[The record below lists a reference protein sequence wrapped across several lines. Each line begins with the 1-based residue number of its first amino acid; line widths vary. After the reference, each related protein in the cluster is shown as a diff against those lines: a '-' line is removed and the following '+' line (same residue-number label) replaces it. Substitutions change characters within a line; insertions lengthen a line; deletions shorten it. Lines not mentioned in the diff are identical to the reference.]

1 MYDLAVKKIGLI
13 SLVLA
18 LFSLAACGSG
28 TSHPETQTAVVVWRN
43 GEPTA
48 IVPHRPLP
56 KKLIVKDLHVG
67 SGAVLVKGDLATLKY
82 KSFDYGT
89 GQRYEDWWAQ
99 PFHTGFGK
107 GESLG
112 AWESGLKGMRVGG
125 RRVLIVPAKEA
136 YGHVPVIYVLE
147 LVSVQRAS

>member
-1 MYDLAVKKIGLI
+1 VKKVGLI
-13 SLVLA
+13 SVILV
-18 LFSLAACGSG
+18 LFSLVACGSG
-28 TSHPETQTAVVVWRN
+28 SNDPETRTDVVVWRK

-48 IVPHRPLP
+48 IIHRGLLP

-67 SGAVLVKGDLATLKY
+67 SGAVLEKNDFATLKY
-82 KSFDYGT
+82 KSFDYRT
-89 GQRYEDWWAQ
+89 GQRYEDWWTV

-107 GESLG
+107 GESLA

-136 YGHVPVIYVLE
+136 YGHVPVFYILE
-147 LVSVQRAS
+147 LVSARRLS